1 MKVSAVARLLG
12 LSTVGDPDVEITGV
26 APLDVATSRDIS
38 FLANTKYREA
48 ARKSS
53 AGAVLVPEG
62 ESLPG
67 KTLIPCPDPYLAFA
81 LVMQAFHPPRSFEPG
96 VHPTAIIGRDCS
108 VAASAHVGPYTV
120 IGDGTT
126 VGDGTVVEASCVT
139 GSGCRIGRDCHLYP
153 RVVLYPDTVL
163 GDRVQLH
170 SGAVLG
176 ADGFGYAHKD
186 GRHVKIP
193 QVGRVVVENDVEI
206 GANTTVDRGAL
217 EETRIG
223 AGTKVDN
230 LVQIAHNVRTGSDCI
245 LVAQS
250 GVSGSTTMGNGVIMA
265 GQSGAV
271 GHIRIGDGARIGA
284 KSAVTKSLPDGAFV
298 TGHPAQPHKAWLKE
312 RAMAGRLEELLDRVR
327 ELERRVAGL
336 RDEEGKA

>member
-12 LSTVGDPDVEITGV
+12 LSMVGDPDVEITGV
-26 APLDVATSRDIS
+26 APLDLATSRDIS
-38 FLANTKYREA
+38 FLANAKYRDA

-53 AGAVLVPEG
+53 AGALLVPEG

-67 KTLIPCPDPYLAFA
+67 KPLIHCPDPYLAFA
-81 LVMQAFHPPRSFEPG
+81 LVMQAFHPPRSFSPG
-96 VHPTAIIGRDCS
+96 VHATAVVGRDCA
-108 VAASAHVGPYTV
+108 VAPSAHVGPYAV
-120 IGDGTT
+120 IDDGTV
-126 VGDGTVVEASCVT
+126 VGPDSVVEASCVIGT
-139 GSGCRIGRDCHLYP
+139 GCRIGKGCHLYP
-153 RVVLYPDTVL
+153 GVVLYPDTIV
-163 GDRVQLH
+163 GDRVSLH
-170 SGAVLG
+170 SGVVLG

-186 GRHVKIP
+186 GRQVKIP

-223 AGTKVDN
+223 EGTKIDN
-230 LVQIAHNVRTGSDCI
+230 LVQIAHNVRTGPDCI

-250 GVSGSTTMGNGVIMA
+250 GISGSTTLGRGVIVA

-284 KSAVTKSLPDGAFV
+284 KSAVTKNLPDGAFV

-312 RAMAGRLEELLDRVR
+312 RALAGRLEELLDRVR
-327 ELERRVAGL
+327 ELERSLAGL